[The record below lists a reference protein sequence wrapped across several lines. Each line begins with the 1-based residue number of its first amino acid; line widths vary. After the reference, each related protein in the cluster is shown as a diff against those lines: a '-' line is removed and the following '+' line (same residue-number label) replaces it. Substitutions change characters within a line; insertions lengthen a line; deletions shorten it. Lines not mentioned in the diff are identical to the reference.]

1 MKPEGGFRWNVQ
13 AKEIAQHGAEMEKKM
28 SRKKQRN
35 LGSLDWR
42 RTLLVTLP
50 FAGALA
56 FWQSYDGIIPLILR
70 DTFHVGDTLA
80 GAIMALDNVCALF
93 LLPLFGSISDRC
105 HSRLGRRTPFIIIGS
120 LLAALLIPLLAVAD
134 QLVNLPMF
142 FCVLCLLLIVLSSYR
157 SPCVALMPDVTP
169 RPIRAKADAFN
180 SLMAAA
186 AGIVVLVSIS
196 LTVPDVEHPSY
207 LPVFLIVSGL
217 IVLCTAVFALFFRE
231 KKAVDEMHRESIA
244 MRIPVEEIDASEEGG
259 KEKESDPIV
268 RKSLAA
274 ILLCVFFYFM
284 ASNAV
289 TSAFSK
295 YASQVWGA
303 GGGSFANFQLV
314 ATLVTLIS
322 YMPMAALSCRIGR
335 KITTYIGIGLMC
347 LGGLCIFLTQGYSPM
362 VYVWVSISGIGMGT
376 VATTIYP
383 MIMEVASE
391 RTTGRYTGYY
401 YTASMSAQIITPILS
416 GAVMEFI
423 GYRYLYLYAIACA
436 ILAALPLFF
445 VKKGNT
451 ILLKDLKPNVAV
463 SAVTTEM

>member
-1 MKPEGGFRWNVQ
+1 M
-13 AKEIAQHGAEMEKKM
+13 
-28 SRKKQRN
+28 RKKERN
-35 LGSLDWR
+35 LRSLDMR

-56 FWQSYDGIIPLILR
+56 FWQAYDGIIPLILR
-70 DTFHVGDTLA
+70 DTFHLGDTLA
-80 GAIMALDNVCALF
+80 GAVMALDNVCALF
-93 LLPLFGSISDRC
+93 LLPFFGSISDRC
-105 HSRLGRRTPFIIIGS
+105 HSRLGRRTPFILVGS

-134 QLVNLPMF
+134 QMRSLPF
-142 FCVLCLLLIVLSSYR
+142 FFTVLCLVLVVLSSYR

-186 AGIVVLVSIS
+186 SGVVILISIS
-196 LTVPDVEHPSY
+196 LAVPDVEHPNY
-207 LPVFLIVSGL
+207 MPVFLIISA
-217 IVLCTAVFALFFRE
+217 IIILCTVLFAVFFRE
-231 KKAVDEMHRESIA
+231 KKAVEKMHTESLA
-244 MRIPVEEIDASEEGG
+244 MGISEADMDASDEGG
-259 KEKESDPIV
+259 KEKETDAVV
-268 RKSLAA
+268 RRSLLG

-314 ATLVTLIS
+314 ATMVTLIS
-322 YMPMAALSCRIGR
+322 YMPMANISCRIGR
-335 KITTYIGIGLMC
+335 KLTTYIGIGLMC
-347 LGGLCIFLTQGYSPM
+347 FGGFCIFMTPGYSPLI
-362 VYVWVSISGIGMGT
+362 YVFVSISGVGMGT

-391 RTTGRYTGYY
+391 KTTGRYTGYY

-423 GYRYLYLYAIACA
+423 GYRYLYLYAIVCA
-436 ILAALPLFF
+436 LLATLPLAM
-445 VKKGNT
+445 VQKGNT
-451 ILLKDLKPNVAV
+451 ILLKDLDLDHPTGELLEAGN
-463 SAVTTEM
+463 

>member
-1 MKPEGGFRWNVQ
+1 M
-13 AKEIAQHGAEMEKKM
+13 
-28 SRKKQRN
+28 RKKERN
-35 LGSLDWR
+35 LRSLDMR

-56 FWQSYDGIIPLILR
+56 FWQAYDGIIPLILR
-70 DTFHVGDTLA
+70 DTFHLGDTLA
-80 GAIMALDNVCALF
+80 GAVMALDNVCALF
-93 LLPLFGSISDRC
+93 LLPFFGSISDRC
-105 HSRLGRRTPFIIIGS
+105 HSRLGRRTPFILVGS

-134 QLVNLPMF
+134 QMRSLPF
-142 FCVLCLLLIVLSSYR
+142 FFTVLCLVLVVLSSYR

-186 AGIVVLVSIS
+186 SGVVILISIS
-196 LTVPDVEHPSY
+196 LAVPDVEHPNY
-207 LPVFLIVSGL
+207 MPVFLIISA
-217 IVLCTAVFALFFRE
+217 IIILCTVLFAVFFRE
-231 KKAVDEMHRESIA
+231 KKAVEKMHTESLA
-244 MRIPVEEIDASEEGG
+244 MGISEADMDASDEGG
-259 KEKESDPIV
+259 KEKETDAVV
-268 RKSLAA
+268 RRSLLG

-314 ATLVTLIS
+314 ATMVTLIS
-322 YMPMAALSCRIGR
+322 YMPMANISCRIGR
-335 KITTYIGIGLMC
+335 KLTTYIGIGLMC
-347 LGGLCIFLTQGYSPM
+347 FGGFCIFMTPGYSPLI
-362 VYVWVSISGIGMGT
+362 YVFVSISGVGMGT

-391 RTTGRYTGYY
+391 KTTGRYTGYY

-423 GYRYLYLYAIACA
+423 GYRYLYLYAIVCTL
-436 ILAALPLFF
+436 LAALPLAM
-445 VKKGNT
+445 VQKGNT
-451 ILLKDLKPNVAV
+451 ILLKDLDLDHPTGELLEAGN
-463 SAVTTEM
+463 

>member
-134 QLVNLPMF
+134 RLVNLPMF

-268 RKSLAA
+268 RKSLVA

-445 VKKGNT
+445 VQKENT

>member
-80 GAIMALDNVCALF
+80 GAIMVLDNVCALF

-134 QLVNLPMF
+134 RLVNLPMF

-268 RKSLAA
+268 RKSLVA

>member
-1 MKPEGGFRWNVQ
+1 M
-13 AKEIAQHGAEMEKKM
+13 
-28 SRKKQRN
+28 RKKERN
-35 LGSLDWR
+35 LRSLDMR

-56 FWQSYDGIIPLILR
+56 FWQAYDGIIPLILR
-70 DTFHVGDTLA
+70 DTFHLGDTLA
-80 GAIMALDNVCALF
+80 GAVMALDNVCALF
-93 LLPLFGSISDRC
+93 LLPFFGSISDRC
-105 HSRLGRRTPFIIIGS
+105 HSRLGRRTPFILVGS

-134 QLVNLPMF
+134 QMRSLPF
-142 FCVLCLLLIVLSSYR
+142 FFTVLCLVLVVLSSYR

-186 AGIVVLVSIS
+186 SGVVILISIS
-196 LTVPDVEHPSY
+196 LAVPDVEHPNY
-207 LPVFLIVSGL
+207 MPVFLIISA
-217 IVLCTAVFALFFRE
+217 IIILCTVLFAVFFRE
-231 KKAVDEMHRESIA
+231 KKAVEKMHTESLA
-244 MRIPVEEIDASEEGG
+244 MGISEADMDASDEGG
-259 KEKESDPIV
+259 KEKETDAVV
-268 RKSLAA
+268 RRSLLG

-303 GGGSFANFQLV
+303 GGGSFANFQLI
-314 ATLVTLIS
+314 ATMVTLIS
-322 YMPMAALSCRIGR
+322 YMPMANISCRIGR
-335 KITTYIGIGLMC
+335 KLTTYIGIGLMC
-347 LGGLCIFLTQGYSPM
+347 FGGFCIFMTPGYSPLI
-362 VYVWVSISGIGMGT
+362 YVFVSISGVGMGT

-391 RTTGRYTGYY
+391 KTTGRYTGYY

-423 GYRYLYLYAIACA
+423 GYCYLYLYAIVCA
-436 ILAALPLFF
+436 LLAALPL
-445 VKKGNT
+445 VMVQKGNT
-451 ILLKDLKPNVAV
+451 ILLKDLDLDHPTGELLEAGN
-463 SAVTTEM
+463 

>member
-1 MKPEGGFRWNVQ
+1 M
-13 AKEIAQHGAEMEKKM
+13 
-28 SRKKQRN
+28 RKKERN
-35 LGSLDWR
+35 LRSLDMR

-56 FWQSYDGIIPLILR
+56 FWQAYDGIIPLILR
-70 DTFHVGDTLA
+70 DTFHLGDTLA
-80 GAIMALDNVCALF
+80 GAVMALDNVCALF
-93 LLPLFGSISDRC
+93 LLPFFGSISDRC
-105 HSRLGRRTPFIIIGS
+105 HSRLGRRTPFILVGS

-134 QLVNLPMF
+134 QMRSLPF
-142 FCVLCLLLIVLSSYR
+142 FFTVLCLVLVVLSSYR

-169 RPIRAKADAFN
+169 RPILAKADAFN

-186 AGIVVLVSIS
+186 SGVVILISIS
-196 LTVPDVEHPSY
+196 LAVPDVEHPNY
-207 LPVFLIVSGL
+207 MPVFLIISA
-217 IVLCTAVFALFFRE
+217 IIILCTVLFAVFFRE
-231 KKAVDEMHRESIA
+231 KKAVEKMHTESLA
-244 MRIPVEEIDASEEGG
+244 MGISEADMDASDEGG
-259 KEKESDPIV
+259 KEKETDAVV
-268 RKSLAA
+268 RRSLLG

-314 ATLVTLIS
+314 ATMVTLIS
-322 YMPMAALSCRIGR
+322 YMPMANISCRIGR
-335 KITTYIGIGLMC
+335 KLTTYIGIGLMC
-347 LGGLCIFLTQGYSPM
+347 FGGFCIFMTQGYSPLI
-362 VYVWVSISGIGMGT
+362 YVFVSISGVGMGT

-391 RTTGRYTGYY
+391 KTTGRYTGYY

-423 GYRYLYLYAIACA
+423 GYRYLYLYAIVCA
-436 ILAALPLFF
+436 LLAALPL
-445 VKKGNT
+445 VMVQKGNT
-451 ILLKDLKPNVAV
+451 ILLKDLDLDHPTGELLEAGN
-463 SAVTTEM
+463 

>member
-1 MKPEGGFRWNVQ
+1 M
-13 AKEIAQHGAEMEKKM
+13 
-28 SRKKQRN
+28 RKRQRN
-35 LGSLDWR
+35 LRSLDWK
-42 RTLLVTLP
+42 RTILVTLP

-56 FWQSYDGIIPLILR
+56 FWQAYDGIIPLILR
-70 DTFHVGDTLA
+70 DTFHLGDTLA
-80 GAIMALDNVCALF
+80 GGVMALDNVCALF
-93 LLPLFGSISDRC
+93 LLPLFGSLSDRC
-105 HSRLGRRTPFIIIGS
+105 HSCLGRRTPFIIIGS

-134 QLVNLPMF
+134 RLASLPMF
-142 FCVLCLLLIVLSSYR
+142 FIVLCLLLIVLSSYR

-186 AGIVVLVSIS
+186 AGVIVLVSIS
-196 LTVPDVEHPSY
+196 LAVPDVEHPSY
-207 LPVFLIVSGL
+207 LPVFLIVSGI
-217 IVLCTAVFALFFRE
+217 IVLCTVLFAVFFRE
-231 KKAVDEMHRESIA
+231 KNAVEKMHEESLVMGVPEA
-244 MRIPVEEIDASEEGG
+244 EIDLSEEGG
-259 KEKESDPIV
+259 QEKESDKTV
-268 RKSLAA
+268 RRSLFA

-314 ATLVTLIS
+314 ATMVTLIS
-322 YMPMAALSCRIGR
+322 YMPMANLSCRIGR
-335 KITTYIGIGLMC
+335 KVTTYIGIGLMC
-347 LGGLCIFLTQGYSPM
+347 FGGFCVFLTQGYSPM
-362 VYVWVSISGIGMGT
+362 IYVWVSVAGIGMGT

-391 RTTGRYTGYY
+391 KTTGRYTGYY

-423 GYRYLYLYAIACA
+423 GYRYLYLYSVTCA
-436 ILAALPLFF
+436 ILAALPLIF

-451 ILLKDLKPNVAV
+451 VLLQDLEIGNPEVT
-463 SAVTTEM
+463 AVTSEIEIL

>member
-1 MKPEGGFRWNVQ
+1 M
-13 AKEIAQHGAEMEKKM
+13 
-28 SRKKQRN
+28 
-35 LGSLDWR
+35 R

-56 FWQSYDGIIPLILR
+56 FWQAYDGIIPLILR
-70 DTFHVGDTLA
+70 DTFHLGDTLA
-80 GAIMALDNVCALF
+80 GAVMALDNVCALF
-93 LLPLFGSISDRC
+93 LLPFFGSISDRC
-105 HSRLGRRTPFIIIGS
+105 HSRLGRRTPFILVGS

-134 QLVNLPMF
+134 QMRSLPF
-142 FCVLCLLLIVLSSYR
+142 FFTVLCLVLVVLSSYR

-186 AGIVVLVSIS
+186 SGVVILISIS
-196 LTVPDVEHPSY
+196 LAVPDVEHPNY
-207 LPVFLIVSGL
+207 MPVFLIISA
-217 IVLCTAVFALFFRE
+217 IIILCTVLFAVFFRE
-231 KKAVDEMHRESIA
+231 KKAVEKMHTESLA
-244 MRIPVEEIDASEEGG
+244 MGISEADMDASDEGG
-259 KEKESDPIV
+259 KEKETDAVV
-268 RKSLAA
+268 RRSLLGF
-274 ILLCVFFYFM
+274 LLCVFFYFM

-314 ATLVTLIS
+314 ATMVTLIS
-322 YMPMAALSCRIGR
+322 YMPMANISCRIGR
-335 KITTYIGIGLMC
+335 KLTTYIGIGLMC
-347 LGGLCIFLTQGYSPM
+347 FGGFCIFMTPGYSPLI
-362 VYVWVSISGIGMGT
+362 YVFVSISGVGMGT

-391 RTTGRYTGYY
+391 KTTGRYTGYY

-423 GYRYLYLYAIACA
+423 GYRYLYLYAIVCA
-436 ILAALPLFF
+436 LLAALPL
-445 VKKGNT
+445 VMVQKGNT
-451 ILLKDLKPNVAV
+451 ILLKDLDLDHPTGELLGAGN
-463 SAVTTEM
+463 

>member
-1 MKPEGGFRWNVQ
+1 M
-13 AKEIAQHGAEMEKKM
+13 
-28 SRKKQRN
+28 
-35 LGSLDWR
+35 R

-56 FWQSYDGIIPLILR
+56 FWQAYDGIIPLILR
-70 DTFHVGDTLA
+70 DTFHLGDTLA
-80 GAIMALDNVCALF
+80 GAVMALDNVCALF
-93 LLPLFGSISDRC
+93 LLPFFGSISDRC
-105 HSRLGRRTPFIIIGS
+105 HSRLGRRTPFILVGS

-134 QLVNLPMF
+134 QMRSLPF
-142 FCVLCLLLIVLSSYR
+142 FFTVLCLVLVVLSSYR

-186 AGIVVLVSIS
+186 SGVVILISIS
-196 LTVPDVEHPSY
+196 LAVPDVEHPNY
-207 LPVFLIVSGL
+207 MPVFLIISA
-217 IVLCTAVFALFFRE
+217 IIILCTVLFAVFFRE
-231 KKAVDEMHRESIA
+231 KKAVEKMHTESLA
-244 MRIPVEEIDASEEGG
+244 MGISEADMDASDEGG
-259 KEKESDPIV
+259 KEKETDAVV
-268 RKSLAA
+268 RRSLLG

-314 ATLVTLIS
+314 ATMVTLIS
-322 YMPMAALSCRIGR
+322 YMPMANISCRIGR
-335 KITTYIGIGLMC
+335 KLTTYIGIGLMC
-347 LGGLCIFLTQGYSPM
+347 FGGFCIFMTQGYSPLI
-362 VYVWVSISGIGMGT
+362 YVFVSISGVGMGT

-391 RTTGRYTGYY
+391 KTTGRYTGYY

-423 GYRYLYLYAIACA
+423 GYRYLYLYAIVCA
-436 ILAALPLFF
+436 LLAM
-445 VKKGNT
+445 VQKGNT
-451 ILLKDLKPNVAV
+451 ILLKDLDLDHPTGELLGAGN
-463 SAVTTEM
+463 

>member
-1 MKPEGGFRWNVQ
+1 M
-13 AKEIAQHGAEMEKKM
+13 
-28 SRKKQRN
+28 RKKERN
-35 LGSLDWR
+35 LRSLDMR

-56 FWQSYDGIIPLILR
+56 FWQAYDGIIPLILR
-70 DTFHVGDTLA
+70 DTFHLGDTLA
-80 GAIMALDNVCALF
+80 GAVMALDNVCALF
-93 LLPLFGSISDRC
+93 LLPFFGSISDRC
-105 HSRLGRRTPFIIIGS
+105 HSRLGRRTPFILVGS

-134 QLVNLPMF
+134 QMRSLPF
-142 FCVLCLLLIVLSSYR
+142 FFTVLCFVLVVLSSYR

-186 AGIVVLVSIS
+186 SGVVILISIS
-196 LTVPDVEHPSY
+196 LAVPDVEHPNY
-207 LPVFLIVSGL
+207 MPVFLIISA
-217 IVLCTAVFALFFRE
+217 IIILCTVLFAVFFRE
-231 KKAVDEMHRESIA
+231 KKAVEKMHTESLA
-244 MRIPVEEIDASEEGG
+244 MGISEADMDASDEGG
-259 KEKESDPIV
+259 KEKETDAVV
-268 RKSLAA
+268 RRSLLG

-314 ATLVTLIS
+314 ATMVTLIS
-322 YMPMAALSCRIGR
+322 YMPMANISCRIGR
-335 KITTYIGIGLMC
+335 KLTTYIGIGLMC
-347 LGGLCIFLTQGYSPM
+347 FGGFCIFMTQGYSPLI
-362 VYVWVSISGIGMGT
+362 YVFVSISGVGMGT

-391 RTTGRYTGYY
+391 KTTGRYTGYY

-423 GYRYLYLYAIACA
+423 GYRYLYLYAIVCA
-436 ILAALPLFF
+436 LLAALPL
-445 VKKGNT
+445 VMVQRGNT
-451 ILLKDLKPNVAV
+451 ILLKDLDLDHPTGELLEAGN
-463 SAVTTEM
+463 

>member
-134 QLVNLPMF
+134 RLVNLPMF

-217 IVLCTAVFALFFRE
+217 IVLCTVAFMLFFRE

-259 KEKESDPIV
+259 KEKESDPTV
-268 RKSLAA
+268 RKSLVA

-445 VKKGNT
+445 VQKGNT

>member
-1 MKPEGGFRWNVQ
+1 M
-13 AKEIAQHGAEMEKKM
+13 
-28 SRKKQRN
+28 
-35 LGSLDWR
+35 R

-56 FWQSYDGIIPLILR
+56 FWQAYDGIIPLILR
-70 DTFHVGDTLA
+70 DTFHLGDTLA
-80 GAIMALDNVCALF
+80 GAVMALDNVCALF
-93 LLPLFGSISDRC
+93 LLPFFGSISDRC
-105 HSRLGRRTPFIIIGS
+105 HSRLGRRTPFILVGS

-134 QLVNLPMF
+134 QMRSLPF
-142 FCVLCLLLIVLSSYR
+142 FFTVLCLVLVVLSSYR

-186 AGIVVLVSIS
+186 SGVVILISIS
-196 LTVPDVEHPSY
+196 LAVPDVEHPNY
-207 LPVFLIVSGL
+207 MPVFLIISA
-217 IVLCTAVFALFFRE
+217 IIILCTVLFAVFFRE
-231 KKAVDEMHRESIA
+231 KKAVEKMHTESLA
-244 MRIPVEEIDASEEGG
+244 MGISEADMDASDEGG
-259 KEKESDPIV
+259 KEKETDAVV
-268 RKSLAA
+268 RRSLLG

-314 ATLVTLIS
+314 ATMVTLIS
-322 YMPMAALSCRIGR
+322 YMPMANISCRIGR
-335 KITTYIGIGLMC
+335 KLTTYIGIGLMC
-347 LGGLCIFLTQGYSPM
+347 FGGFCILMTPGYSPLI
-362 VYVWVSISGIGMGT
+362 YVFVSISGVGMGT

-391 RTTGRYTGYY
+391 KTTGRYTGYY

-423 GYRYLYLYAIACA
+423 GYRYLYLYAIVCA
-436 ILAALPLFF
+436 LLATLPLAM
-445 VKKGNT
+445 VQKGNT
-451 ILLKDLKPNVAV
+451 ILLKDLDLDHPTGELLEAGN
-463 SAVTTEM
+463 

>member
-1 MKPEGGFRWNVQ
+1 M
-13 AKEIAQHGAEMEKKM
+13 
-28 SRKKQRN
+28 RKKERN
-35 LGSLDWR
+35 LRSLDMR

-56 FWQSYDGIIPLILR
+56 FWQAYDGIIPLILR
-70 DTFHVGDTLA
+70 DTFHLGDTLA
-80 GAIMALDNVCALF
+80 GAVMALDNVCALF
-93 LLPLFGSISDRC
+93 LLPFFGSISDRC
-105 HSRLGRRTPFIIIGS
+105 HSRLGRRTPFILVGS

-134 QLVNLPMF
+134 QMRSLPF
-142 FCVLCLLLIVLSSYR
+142 FFTVLCLVLVVLSSYR

-186 AGIVVLVSIS
+186 SGVVILISIS
-196 LTVPDVEHPSY
+196 LAVPDVEHPNY
-207 LPVFLIVSGL
+207 MPVFLIISA
-217 IVLCTAVFALFFRE
+217 IIILCTVLFAVFFRE
-231 KKAVDEMHRESIA
+231 KKAVEKMHTESLA
-244 MRIPVEEIDASEEGG
+244 MGISEADMDASDEGG
-259 KEKESDPIV
+259 KEKETDAVV
-268 RKSLAA
+268 RRSLLG

-314 ATLVTLIS
+314 ATMVTLIS
-322 YMPMAALSCRIGR
+322 YMPMANISCRIGR
-335 KITTYIGIGLMC
+335 KLTTYIGIGLMC
-347 LGGLCIFLTQGYSPM
+347 FGGFCIFMTPGYSPLI
-362 VYVWVSISGIGMGT
+362 YVFVSISGVGMGT

-391 RTTGRYTGYY
+391 KTTGRYTGYY

-423 GYRYLYLYAIACA
+423 GYRYLYLYAIVCA
-436 ILAALPLFF
+436 LLVALPLAM
-445 VKKGNT
+445 VQKGNT
-451 ILLKDLKPNVAV
+451 ILLKDLDLDHPTGELLEAGN
-463 SAVTTEM
+463 

>member
-1 MKPEGGFRWNVQ
+1 M
-13 AKEIAQHGAEMEKKM
+13 
-28 SRKKQRN
+28 RKKERN
-35 LGSLDWR
+35 LRSLDMR

-56 FWQSYDGIIPLILR
+56 FWQAYDGIIPLILR
-70 DTFHVGDTLA
+70 DTFHLGDTLA
-80 GAIMALDNVCALF
+80 GAVMALDNVCALF
-93 LLPLFGSISDRC
+93 LLPFFGSISDRC
-105 HSRLGRRTPFIIIGS
+105 HSRLGRRTPFILVGS

-134 QLVNLPMF
+134 QMRSLPF
-142 FCVLCLLLIVLSSYR
+142 FFTVLCLVLVVLSSYR

-186 AGIVVLVSIS
+186 SGVVILISIS
-196 LTVPDVEHPSY
+196 LAVPDVEHPNY
-207 LPVFLIVSGL
+207 MPVFLIISA
-217 IVLCTAVFALFFRE
+217 IIILCTVLFAVFFRE
-231 KKAVDEMHRESIA
+231 KKAVEKMHTESLA
-244 MRIPVEEIDASEEGG
+244 MGISEADMDASDEGG
-259 KEKESDPIV
+259 KEKETDAVV
-268 RKSLAA
+268 RRSLLG

-303 GGGSFANFQLV
+303 GGGSFANFQLIE
-314 ATLVTLIS
+314 TMVTLIS
-322 YMPMAALSCRIGR
+322 YMPMANISCRIGR
-335 KITTYIGIGLMC
+335 KLTTYIGIGLMC
-347 LGGLCIFLTQGYSPM
+347 FGGFCIFMTPGYSPLI
-362 VYVWVSISGIGMGT
+362 YVFVSISGVGMGT

-391 RTTGRYTGYY
+391 KTTGRYTGYY

-423 GYRYLYLYAIACA
+423 GYRYLYLYAIVCA
-436 ILAALPLFF
+436 LLAALPL
-445 VKKGNT
+445 VMVQKGNT
-451 ILLKDLKPNVAV
+451 ILLKDLDLDHPTGELLEAGN
-463 SAVTTEM
+463 

>member
-1 MKPEGGFRWNVQ
+1 M
-13 AKEIAQHGAEMEKKM
+13 
-28 SRKKQRN
+28 RKKERN
-35 LGSLDWR
+35 LRSLDMR

-56 FWQSYDGIIPLILR
+56 FWQAYDGIIPLILR
-70 DTFHVGDTLA
+70 DTFHLGDTLA
-80 GAIMALDNVCALF
+80 GAVMALDNVCALF
-93 LLPLFGSISDRC
+93 LLPFFGSISDRC
-105 HSRLGRRTPFIIIGS
+105 HSRLGRRTPFILVGS

-134 QLVNLPMF
+134 QMRSLPF
-142 FCVLCLLLIVLSSYR
+142 FFTVLCLVLVVLSSYR

-186 AGIVVLVSIS
+186 SGVVILISIS
-196 LTVPDVEHPSY
+196 LAVPDVEHPNY
-207 LPVFLIVSGL
+207 MPVFLIISA
-217 IVLCTAVFALFFRE
+217 IIILCTVLFAVFFRE
-231 KKAVDEMHRESIA
+231 KKAVEKMHTESLA
-244 MRIPVEEIDASEEGG
+244 MGISEADMDASDEGG
-259 KEKESDPIV
+259 KEKETDAVV
-268 RKSLAA
+268 RRSLLG

-314 ATLVTLIS
+314 ATMVTLIS
-322 YMPMAALSCRIGR
+322 YMPMANISCRIGR
-335 KITTYIGIGLMC
+335 KLTTYIGIGLMC
-347 LGGLCIFLTQGYSPM
+347 FGGFCIFMTQGYSPLI
-362 VYVWVSISGIGMGT
+362 YVFVSISGVGMGT

-391 RTTGRYTGYY
+391 KTTGRYTGYY

-423 GYRYLYLYAIACA
+423 GYRYLYLYEIVCA
-436 ILAALPLFF
+436 LLAALPL
-445 VKKGNT
+445 VMVQKGNT
-451 ILLKDLKPNVAV
+451 ILLKDLDLDHPTGELLEAGN
-463 SAVTTEM
+463 

>member
-1 MKPEGGFRWNVQ
+1 M
-13 AKEIAQHGAEMEKKM
+13 
-28 SRKKQRN
+28 RKKERN
-35 LGSLDWR
+35 LRSLDMR

-56 FWQSYDGIIPLILR
+56 FWQAYDGIIPLILR
-70 DTFHVGDTLA
+70 DTFHLGDTLA
-80 GAIMALDNVCALF
+80 GAVMALDNVCALF
-93 LLPLFGSISDRC
+93 LLPFFGSISDRC
-105 HSRLGRRTPFIIIGS
+105 HSRLGRRTPFILVGS

-134 QLVNLPMF
+134 QMRSLPF
-142 FCVLCLLLIVLSSYR
+142 FFTVLCLVLVVLSSYR

-186 AGIVVLVSIS
+186 SGVVILISIS
-196 LTVPDVEHPSY
+196 LAVPDVEHPNY
-207 LPVFLIVSGL
+207 MPVFLIISA
-217 IVLCTAVFALFFRE
+217 IIILCTVLFAVFFRE
-231 KKAVDEMHRESIA
+231 KKAVEKMHTESLA
-244 MRIPVEEIDASEEGG
+244 MGISEADMDASDEGG
-259 KEKESDPIV
+259 KEKETDAVV
-268 RKSLAA
+268 RRSLLG

-314 ATLVTLIS
+314 ATMVTLIS
-322 YMPMAALSCRIGR
+322 YMPMANISCRIGR
-335 KITTYIGIGLMC
+335 KLTTYIGIGLMC
-347 LGGLCIFLTQGYSPM
+347 FGGFCIFMTPGYSPLI
-362 VYVWVSISGIGMGT
+362 YVFVSISGVGMGT

-383 MIMEVASE
+383 MIMVVASE
-391 RTTGRYTGYY
+391 KTTGRYTGYY

-423 GYRYLYLYAIACA
+423 GYRYLYLYAIVCA
-436 ILAALPLFF
+436 LLAALPL
-445 VKKGNT
+445 VMVQKGNT
-451 ILLKDLKPNVAV
+451 ILLKDLDLDHPTGELLGAGN
-463 SAVTTEM
+463 

>member
-134 QLVNLPMF
+134 RLVNLPMF

-259 KEKESDPIV
+259 KEKEFDPIV
-268 RKSLAA
+268 RKSLVA

-445 VKKGNT
+445 VQKGNT

>member
-1 MKPEGGFRWNVQ
+1 M
-13 AKEIAQHGAEMEKKM
+13 
-28 SRKKQRN
+28 RKKERN
-35 LGSLDWR
+35 LRSLDMR

-56 FWQSYDGIIPLILR
+56 FWQAYDGIIPLILR
-70 DTFHVGDTLA
+70 DTFHLGDTLA
-80 GAIMALDNVCALF
+80 GAVMALDNVCALF
-93 LLPLFGSISDRC
+93 LLPFFGSISDRC
-105 HSRLGRRTPFIIIGS
+105 HSRLGRRTPFILVGS

-134 QLVNLPMF
+134 QMRSLPF
-142 FCVLCLLLIVLSSYR
+142 FFTVLCLVLVVLSSYR

-186 AGIVVLVSIS
+186 SGVVILISIS
-196 LTVPDVEHPSY
+196 LAVPDVEHPNY
-207 LPVFLIVSGL
+207 MPVFLIISA
-217 IVLCTAVFALFFRE
+217 IIILCTVLFAVFFRE
-231 KKAVDEMHRESIA
+231 KKAVEKMHTESLA
-244 MRIPVEEIDASEEGG
+244 MGISEADMDASDEGG
-259 KEKESDPIV
+259 KEKETDAVV
-268 RKSLAA
+268 RRSLLG

-314 ATLVTLIS
+314 ATMVTLIS
-322 YMPMAALSCRIGR
+322 YMPMANISCRIGR
-335 KITTYIGIGLMC
+335 KLTTYIGIGLMC
-347 LGGLCIFLTQGYSPM
+347 FGGFCIFMTLGYSPLI
-362 VYVWVSISGIGMGT
+362 YVFVSISGVGMGT

-391 RTTGRYTGYY
+391 KTTGRYTGYY

-423 GYRYLYLYAIACA
+423 GYRYLYLYAIVCA
-436 ILAALPLFF
+436 LLAALPL
-445 VKKGNT
+445 VMVQKGNT
-451 ILLKDLKPNVAV
+451 ILLKDLDLDHPTGELLGAGN
-463 SAVTTEM
+463 

>member
-1 MKPEGGFRWNVQ
+1 M
-13 AKEIAQHGAEMEKKM
+13 
-28 SRKKQRN
+28 RKKERN
-35 LGSLDWR
+35 LRSLDMR

-56 FWQSYDGIIPLILR
+56 FWQAYDGIIPLILR
-70 DTFHVGDTLA
+70 DTFHLGDTLA
-80 GAIMALDNVCALF
+80 GAVMALDNVCALF
-93 LLPLFGSISDRC
+93 LLPFFGSISDRC
-105 HSRLGRRTPFIIIGS
+105 HSRLGRRTPFILVGS

-134 QLVNLPMF
+134 QMRSLPF
-142 FCVLCLLLIVLSSYR
+142 FFTVLCLLLVVLSSYR

-186 AGIVVLVSIS
+186 SGVVILISIS
-196 LTVPDVEHPSY
+196 LAVPDVEHPNY
-207 LPVFLIVSGL
+207 MPVFLIISA
-217 IVLCTAVFALFFRE
+217 IIILCTVLFAVFFRE
-231 KKAVDEMHRESIA
+231 KKAVEKMHTESLA
-244 MRIPVEEIDASEEGG
+244 MGISEADMDASDEGG
-259 KEKESDPIV
+259 KEKETDAVV
-268 RKSLAA
+268 RRSLLG

-314 ATLVTLIS
+314 ATMVTLIS
-322 YMPMAALSCRIGR
+322 YMPMANISCRIGR
-335 KITTYIGIGLMC
+335 KLTTYIGIGLMC
-347 LGGLCIFLTQGYSPM
+347 FGGFCILMTPGYSPLI
-362 VYVWVSISGIGMGT
+362 YVFVSISGVGMGT

-391 RTTGRYTGYY
+391 KTTGRYTGYY

-423 GYRYLYLYAIACA
+423 GYRYLYLYAIVCA
-436 ILAALPLFF
+436 LLATLPLAM
-445 VKKGNT
+445 VQKGNT
-451 ILLKDLKPNVAV
+451 ILLKDLDLDHPTGELLEAGN
-463 SAVTTEM
+463 

>member
-1 MKPEGGFRWNVQ
+1 M
-13 AKEIAQHGAEMEKKM
+13 
-28 SRKKQRN
+28 
-35 LGSLDWR
+35 R

-56 FWQSYDGIIPLILR
+56 FWQAYDGIIPLILR
-70 DTFHVGDTLA
+70 DTFHLGDTLA
-80 GAIMALDNVCALF
+80 GAVMALDNVCALF
-93 LLPLFGSISDRC
+93 LLPFFGSISDRC
-105 HSRLGRRTPFIIIGS
+105 HSRLGRRTPFILVGS

-134 QLVNLPMF
+134 QMRSLPF
-142 FCVLCLLLIVLSSYR
+142 FFTVLCLVLVVLSSYR

-186 AGIVVLVSIS
+186 SGVVILISIS
-196 LTVPDVEHPSY
+196 LAVPDVEHPNY
-207 LPVFLIVSGL
+207 MPVFLIISA
-217 IVLCTAVFALFFRE
+217 IIILCTVLFAVFFRE
-231 KKAVDEMHRESIA
+231 KKAVEKMHTESLA
-244 MRIPVEEIDASEEGG
+244 MGISEADMDASDEGG
-259 KEKESDPIV
+259 KEKETDAV
-268 RKSLAA
+268 LRRSLLG

-314 ATLVTLIS
+314 ATMVTLIS
-322 YMPMAALSCRIGR
+322 YMPMANISCRIGR
-335 KITTYIGIGLMC
+335 KLTTYIGIGLMC
-347 LGGLCIFLTQGYSPM
+347 FGGFCIFMTPGYSPLI
-362 VYVWVSISGIGMGT
+362 YVFVSISGVGMGT

-391 RTTGRYTGYY
+391 KTTGRYTGYY

-423 GYRYLYLYAIACA
+423 GYRYLYLYAIVCA
-436 ILAALPLFF
+436 LLAALPL
-445 VKKGNT
+445 VMVQKGNT
-451 ILLKDLKPNVAV
+451 ILLKDLDLDHPTGELLETGN
-463 SAVTTEM
+463 

>member
-1 MKPEGGFRWNVQ
+1 M
-13 AKEIAQHGAEMEKKM
+13 
-28 SRKKQRN
+28 RKKERN
-35 LGSLDWR
+35 LRSLDMR

-56 FWQSYDGIIPLILR
+56 FWQAYDGIIPLILR
-70 DTFHVGDTLA
+70 DTFHLGDTLA
-80 GAIMALDNVCALF
+80 GAVMALDNVCALF
-93 LLPLFGSISDRC
+93 LLPFFGSISDRC
-105 HSRLGRRTPFIIIGS
+105 HSRLGRRTPFILVGS

-134 QLVNLPMF
+134 QMRSLPF
-142 FCVLCLLLIVLSSYR
+142 FFTVLCLLLVVLSSYR

-186 AGIVVLVSIS
+186 SGVVILISIS
-196 LTVPDVEHPSY
+196 LAVPDVEHPNY
-207 LPVFLIVSGL
+207 MPVFLIISA
-217 IVLCTAVFALFFRE
+217 IIILCTVLFAVFFRE
-231 KKAVDEMHRESIA
+231 KKAVEKMHAESLA
-244 MRIPVEEIDASEEGG
+244 MGISEADMDASDEGG
-259 KEKESDPIV
+259 KEKETDAVV
-268 RKSLAA
+268 RRSLLG

-314 ATLVTLIS
+314 ATMVTLIS
-322 YMPMAALSCRIGR
+322 YMPMANISCRIGR
-335 KITTYIGIGLMC
+335 KLTTYIGIGLMC
-347 LGGLCIFLTQGYSPM
+347 FGGFCIFMTPGYSPLI
-362 VYVWVSISGIGMGT
+362 YVFVSISGVGMGT

-391 RTTGRYTGYY
+391 KTTGRYTGYY

-423 GYRYLYLYAIACA
+423 GYRYLYLYAIICA
-436 ILAALPLFF
+436 LLAALPL
-445 VKKGNT
+445 VMVQKGNT
-451 ILLKDLKPNVAV
+451 ILLKDLELDHPTGELLEAGN
-463 SAVTTEM
+463 

>member
-134 QLVNLPMF
+134 RLVNLPMF

-244 MRIPVEEIDASEEGG
+244 MRIPVEEIDASKEGG

-268 RKSLAA
+268 RKSLVA

>member
-1 MKPEGGFRWNVQ
+1 M
-13 AKEIAQHGAEMEKKM
+13 
-28 SRKKQRN
+28 RKKERN
-35 LGSLDWR
+35 LRSLDMR

-56 FWQSYDGIIPLILR
+56 FWQAYDGIIPLILR
-70 DTFHVGDTLA
+70 DTFHLGDTLA
-80 GAIMALDNVCALF
+80 GAVMALDTVCALF
-93 LLPLFGSISDRC
+93 LLPFFGSISDRC
-105 HSRLGRRTPFIIIGS
+105 HSRLGRRTPFILVGS

-134 QLVNLPMF
+134 QMRSLPF
-142 FCVLCLLLIVLSSYR
+142 FFTVLCLVLVVLSSYR

-186 AGIVVLVSIS
+186 SGVVILISIS
-196 LTVPDVEHPSY
+196 LAVPDVEHPNY
-207 LPVFLIVSGL
+207 MPVFLIISA
-217 IVLCTAVFALFFRE
+217 IIILCTVLFAVFFRE
-231 KKAVDEMHRESIA
+231 KKAVEKMHTESLA
-244 MRIPVEEIDASEEGG
+244 MGISEADMDASDEGG
-259 KEKESDPIV
+259 KEKETDAVV
-268 RKSLAA
+268 RRSLLG

-314 ATLVTLIS
+314 ATMVTLIS
-322 YMPMAALSCRIGR
+322 YMPMANISCRIGR
-335 KITTYIGIGLMC
+335 KLTTYIGIGLMC
-347 LGGLCIFLTQGYSPM
+347 FGGFCIFMTPGYSPLI
-362 VYVWVSISGIGMGT
+362 YVFVSISGVGMGT

-391 RTTGRYTGYY
+391 KTTGRYTGYY

-423 GYRYLYLYAIACA
+423 GYRYLYLYAIVCA
-436 ILAALPLFF
+436 LLAALPL
-445 VKKGNT
+445 VMVQKGNT
-451 ILLKDLKPNVAV
+451 ILLKDLDLDHP
-463 SAVTTEM
+463 TEELLGAGN

>member
-80 GAIMALDNVCALF
+80 GTIMALDNVCALF

-134 QLVNLPMF
+134 RLVNLPMF

-268 RKSLAA
+268 RKSLVA

-445 VKKGNT
+445 VQKGNT
-451 ILLKDLKPNVAV
+451 ILLKDLKPNVVV

>member
-1 MKPEGGFRWNVQ
+1 M
-13 AKEIAQHGAEMEKKM
+13 
-28 SRKKQRN
+28 RKKERN
-35 LGSLDWR
+35 LRSLDMR

-56 FWQSYDGIIPLILR
+56 FWQAYDGIIPLILR
-70 DTFHVGDTLA
+70 DTFHLGDTLA
-80 GAIMALDNVCALF
+80 GAVMALDNVCALF
-93 LLPLFGSISDRC
+93 LLPFFGSISDRC
-105 HSRLGRRTPFIIIGS
+105 HSRLGRRTPFILIGS

-134 QLVNLPMF
+134 QMRSLPF
-142 FCVLCLLLIVLSSYR
+142 FFTVLCLLLVVLSSYR

-186 AGIVVLVSIS
+186 SGVVILISIS
-196 LTVPDVEHPSY
+196 LAVPNVEHPNY
-207 LPVFLIVSGL
+207 MPVFLIISGL
-217 IVLCTAVFALFFRE
+217 IILCTVFFAVFFRE
-231 KKAVDEMHRESIA
+231 NKAVEKMHAESLA
-244 MRIPVEEIDASEEGG
+244 MGISEADIEASDEGG
-259 KEKESDPIV
+259 KEKETNAAV
-268 RKSLAA
+268 RRSLIG

-314 ATLVTLIS
+314 ATMVTLIS
-322 YMPMAALSCRIGR
+322 YMPMANISCRIGR
-335 KITTYIGIGLMC
+335 KLTTYIGIGLMC
-347 LGGLCIFLTQGYSPM
+347 FGGFCIFMTPGYSPLI
-362 VYVWVSISGIGMGT
+362 YVFVSISGVGMGT

-391 RTTGRYTGYY
+391 KTTGRYTGYY

-423 GYRYLYLYAIACA
+423 GYRYLYLYAIVCA
-436 ILAALPLFF
+436 LLAALPLTM
-445 VKKGNT
+445 VQKGNT
-451 ILLKDLKPNVAV
+451 ILLKDLELDR
-463 SAVTTEM
+463 SAGELLEAGN

>member
-120 LLAALLIPLLAVAD
+120 LLAALLIPLLAAAD
-134 QLVNLPMF
+134 RLVNLPMF
-142 FCVLCLLLIVLSSYR
+142 FCALCLLLVVLSSYR

-217 IVLCTAVFALFFRE
+217 IVLCTVAFVLFFQE

-259 KEKESDPIV
+259 KEKESDPTV
-268 RKSLAA
+268 RKSLVA

-445 VKKGNT
+445 VQKGNT

>member
-1 MKPEGGFRWNVQ
+1 M
-13 AKEIAQHGAEMEKKM
+13 
-28 SRKKQRN
+28 RKKERN
-35 LGSLDWR
+35 LRSLDMR

-56 FWQSYDGIIPLILR
+56 FWQAYDGIIPLILR
-70 DTFHVGDTLA
+70 DTFHLGDTLA
-80 GAIMALDNVCALF
+80 GAVMALDNVCALF
-93 LLPLFGSISDRC
+93 LLPFFGSISDRC
-105 HSRLGRRTPFIIIGS
+105 HSRLGRRTPFILVGS

-134 QLVNLPMF
+134 QMRSLPF
-142 FCVLCLLLIVLSSYR
+142 FFTVLCLVLVVLSSYR

-186 AGIVVLVSIS
+186 SGVVILISIS
-196 LTVPDVEHPSY
+196 LAVPDVEHPNY
-207 LPVFLIVSGL
+207 MPVFLIISA
-217 IVLCTAVFALFFRE
+217 IIILCTVLFAVFFRE
-231 KKAVDEMHRESIA
+231 KKAVEKMHTESLA
-244 MRIPVEEIDASEEGG
+244 MGISEADMDASDEGG
-259 KEKESDPIV
+259 KEKETDAVV
-268 RKSLAA
+268 RRSLLG

-314 ATLVTLIS
+314 ATMVTLIS
-322 YMPMAALSCRIGR
+322 YMPMANISCRIGR
-335 KITTYIGIGLMC
+335 KLTTYIGIGLMC
-347 LGGLCIFLTQGYSPM
+347 FGGFCIFMTPGYSPLI
-362 VYVWVSISGIGMGT
+362 YVFVSISGVGMGT

-391 RTTGRYTGYY
+391 KTTGRYTGYY

-423 GYRYLYLYAIACA
+423 GYRYLYLYAIVCA
-436 ILAALPLFF
+436 LLAALPL
-445 VKKGNT
+445 VMVQKGNT
-451 ILLKDLKPNVAV
+451 ILLKDLDLDHPTGELLEAGN
-463 SAVTTEM
+463 

>member
-1 MKPEGGFRWNVQ
+1 M
-13 AKEIAQHGAEMEKKM
+13 
-28 SRKKQRN
+28 
-35 LGSLDWR
+35 R

-56 FWQSYDGIIPLILR
+56 FWQAYDGIIPLILR
-70 DTFHVGDTLA
+70 DTFHLGDTLA
-80 GAIMALDNVCALF
+80 GAVMALDNVCALF
-93 LLPLFGSISDRC
+93 LLPFFGSISDCC
-105 HSRLGRRTPFIIIGS
+105 HSRLGRRTPFILVGS

-134 QLVNLPMF
+134 QMRSLPF
-142 FCVLCLLLIVLSSYR
+142 FFTVLCLVLVVLSSYR

-186 AGIVVLVSIS
+186 SGVVILISIS
-196 LTVPDVEHPSY
+196 LAVPDVEHPNY
-207 LPVFLIVSGL
+207 MPVFLIISA
-217 IVLCTAVFALFFRE
+217 IIILCTVLFAVFFRE
-231 KKAVDEMHRESIA
+231 KKAVEKMHTESLA
-244 MRIPVEEIDASEEGG
+244 MGISEADMDASDEGG
-259 KEKESDPIV
+259 KEKETDAVV
-268 RKSLAA
+268 RRSLLG

-314 ATLVTLIS
+314 ATMVTLIS
-322 YMPMAALSCRIGR
+322 YMPMANISCRIGR
-335 KITTYIGIGLMC
+335 KLTTYIGIGLMC
-347 LGGLCIFLTQGYSPM
+347 FGGFCIFMTQGYSPLI
-362 VYVWVSISGIGMGT
+362 YVFVSISGVGMGT

-391 RTTGRYTGYY
+391 KTTGRYTGYY

-423 GYRYLYLYAIACA
+423 GYRYLYLYAIVCA
-436 ILAALPLFF
+436 LLAALPL
-445 VKKGNT
+445 VMVQKGNT
-451 ILLKDLKPNVAV
+451 ILLKDLDLDHPTGELLGAGN
-463 SAVTTEM
+463 

>member
-134 QLVNLPMF
+134 RLVNLPMF

-268 RKSLAA
+268 RKSLVA

-445 VKKGNT
+445 VQKGNT
-451 ILLKDLKPNVAV
+451 ILLKDLKTNVAV

>member
-1 MKPEGGFRWNVQ
+1 M
-13 AKEIAQHGAEMEKKM
+13 
-28 SRKKQRN
+28 RKNERN
-35 LGSLDWR
+35 LRSLDMR

-56 FWQSYDGIIPLILR
+56 FWQAYDGIIPLILR
-70 DTFHVGDTLA
+70 DTFHLGDTLA
-80 GAIMALDNVCALF
+80 GAVMALDNVCALF
-93 LLPLFGSISDRC
+93 LLPFFGSISDRC
-105 HSRLGRRTPFIIIGS
+105 HSRLGRRTPFILVGS

-134 QLVNLPMF
+134 QMRSLPF
-142 FCVLCLLLIVLSSYR
+142 FFTVLCLVLVVLSSYR

-186 AGIVVLVSIS
+186 SGVVILISIS
-196 LTVPDVEHPSY
+196 LAVPDVEHPNY
-207 LPVFLIVSGL
+207 MPVFLIISA
-217 IVLCTAVFALFFRE
+217 IIILCTVLFAVFFRE
-231 KKAVDEMHRESIA
+231 KKAVEKMHTESLA
-244 MRIPVEEIDASEEGG
+244 MGISEADMDASDEGG
-259 KEKESDPIV
+259 KEKETDAVV
-268 RKSLAA
+268 RRSLLG

-314 ATLVTLIS
+314 ATMVTLIS
-322 YMPMAALSCRIGR
+322 YMPMANISCRIGR
-335 KITTYIGIGLMC
+335 KLTTYIGIGLMC
-347 LGGLCIFLTQGYSPM
+347 FGGFCIFMTPGYSPLI
-362 VYVWVSISGIGMGT
+362 YVFVSISGVGMGT

-391 RTTGRYTGYY
+391 KTTGRYTGYY

-423 GYRYLYLYAIACA
+423 GYRYLYLYAIVCA
-436 ILAALPLFF
+436 LLAALPL
-445 VKKGNT
+445 VMVQKGNT
-451 ILLKDLKPNVAV
+451 ILLKDLDLDHPTGELLGAGN
-463 SAVTTEM
+463 

>member
-1 MKPEGGFRWNVQ
+1 M
-13 AKEIAQHGAEMEKKM
+13 
-28 SRKKQRN
+28 RKKERN
-35 LGSLDWR
+35 LRSLDMR

-56 FWQSYDGIIPLILR
+56 FWQAYDGIIPLILR
-70 DTFHVGDTLA
+70 DTFHLGDTLA
-80 GAIMALDNVCALF
+80 GAVMALDNVCALF
-93 LLPLFGSISDRC
+93 LLPFFGSISDRC
-105 HSRLGRRTPFIIIGS
+105 HSRLGRRTPFILVGS

-134 QLVNLPMF
+134 QMRSLPF
-142 FCVLCLLLIVLSSYR
+142 FFTVLCLVLVVLSSYR

-186 AGIVVLVSIS
+186 SGVVILISIS
-196 LTVPDVEHPSY
+196 LAVPDVEHPNY
-207 LPVFLIVSGL
+207 MPVFLIISA
-217 IVLCTAVFALFFRE
+217 IIILCTVLFAVFFRE
-231 KKAVDEMHRESIA
+231 KKAVEKMHTESLA
-244 MRIPVEEIDASEEGG
+244 MGISEADMDASDEGG
-259 KEKESDPIV
+259 KEKETDAVV
-268 RKSLAA
+268 RRSLLG

-314 ATLVTLIS
+314 ATMVTLIS
-322 YMPMAALSCRIGR
+322 YMPMANISCRIGR
-335 KITTYIGIGLMC
+335 KLTTYIGIGLMC
-347 LGGLCIFLTQGYSPM
+347 FGGFCIFMTQGYSPLI
-362 VYVWVSISGIGMGT
+362 YVFVSISGVGMGT

-391 RTTGRYTGYY
+391 KTTGRYTGYY

-423 GYRYLYLYAIACA
+423 GYRYLYLYAIVCA
-436 ILAALPLFF
+436 LLAALPLAMVQQYHFI
-445 VKKGNT
+445 KRSGSGSSYGR
-451 ILLKDLKPNVAV
+451 IIRGR
-463 SAVTTEM
+463 

>member
-120 LLAALLIPLLAVAD
+120 LLAALLIPLLAAAD
-134 QLVNLPMF
+134 RLVNLPMF
-142 FCVLCLLLIVLSSYR
+142 FCALCLLLVVLSSYR

-268 RKSLAA
+268 RKSLVA

-445 VKKGNT
+445 VQKGNT

>member
-1 MKPEGGFRWNVQ
+1 M
-13 AKEIAQHGAEMEKKM
+13 
-28 SRKKQRN
+28 RKKERN
-35 LGSLDWR
+35 LRSLDMR

-56 FWQSYDGIIPLILR
+56 FWQAYDGIIPLILR
-70 DTFHVGDTLA
+70 DTFHLGDTLA
-80 GAIMALDNVCALF
+80 GAVMALDNVCALF
-93 LLPLFGSISDRC
+93 LLPFFGSISDRC
-105 HSRLGRRTPFIIIGS
+105 HSRLGRHTPFILVGS

-134 QLVNLPMF
+134 QMRSLPF
-142 FCVLCLLLIVLSSYR
+142 FFTVLCLVLVVLSSYR

-186 AGIVVLVSIS
+186 SGVVILISIS
-196 LTVPDVEHPSY
+196 LAVPDVEHPNY
-207 LPVFLIVSGL
+207 MPVFLIISA
-217 IVLCTAVFALFFRE
+217 IIILCTVLFAVFFRE
-231 KKAVDEMHRESIA
+231 KKAVEKMHTESLA
-244 MRIPVEEIDASEEGG
+244 MGISEADMDASDEGG
-259 KEKESDPIV
+259 KEKETDAVV
-268 RKSLAA
+268 RRSLLG

-314 ATLVTLIS
+314 ATMVTLIS
-322 YMPMAALSCRIGR
+322 YMPMANISCRIGR
-335 KITTYIGIGLMC
+335 KLTTYIGIGLMC
-347 LGGLCIFLTQGYSPM
+347 FGGFCIFMTQGYSPLI
-362 VYVWVSISGIGMGT
+362 YVFVSISGVGMGT

-391 RTTGRYTGYY
+391 KTTGRYTGYY

-423 GYRYLYLYAIACA
+423 GYRYLYLYAIVCA
-436 ILAALPLFF
+436 LLAALPLAM
-445 VKKGNT
+445 VQKGNT
-451 ILLKDLKPNVAV
+451 ILLKDLDLDHPTGELLEAGN
-463 SAVTTEM
+463 